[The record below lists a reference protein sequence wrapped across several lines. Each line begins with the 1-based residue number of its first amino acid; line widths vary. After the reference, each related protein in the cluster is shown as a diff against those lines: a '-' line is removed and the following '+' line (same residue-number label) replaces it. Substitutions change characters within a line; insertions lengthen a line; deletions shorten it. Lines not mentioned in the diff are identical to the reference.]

1 MKAVNKPIMKIKT
14 GTIIKGIGGFYY
26 VKCDDEIVECRARG
40 NFRKKSILP
49 YVGDVVSVNIEES
62 LGYVVEIH
70 KRKNFFVRPPI
81 ANIDVLLIVSSV
93 SDPAPDT
100 VFIDKMIITALANNV
115 LPVLCFNK
123 ADLKNDSDKIVESYK
138 QSGFKVFVTSTVQK
152 TGTEEVKN
160 YITSSGVTAVC
171 GFSGVGKSSLLNTI
185 MNNQAFETG
194 AISEKLNRGKHTTRH
209 VELIELC
216 DGAYIADTPGFS
228 SVSLSESLDCDELIN
243 FYPDFSDYTD
253 GCKYRD
259 CNHTTDKFCGV
270 CDAVNDEKIP
280 RFRYENYKMLY
291 NTLKNSKE
299 W

>member
-123 ADLKNDSDKIVESYK
+123 ADL
-138 QSGFKVFVTSTVQK
+138 
-152 TGTEEVKN
+152 
-160 YITSSGVTAVC
+160 
-171 GFSGVGKSSLLNTI
+171 
-185 MNNQAFETG
+185 
-194 AISEKLNRGKHTTRH
+194 
-209 VELIELC
+209 
-216 DGAYIADTPGFS
+216 
-228 SVSLSESLDCDELIN
+228 
-243 FYPDFSDYTD
+243 
-253 GCKYRD
+253 
-259 CNHTTDKFCGV
+259 
-270 CDAVNDEKIP
+270 
-280 RFRYENYKMLY
+280 
-291 NTLKNSKE
+291 
-299 W
+299 